1 MPNKSH
7 HYSWWL
13 PLLFAYAS
21 TGCSAAYQGK
31 VNDAEV
37 HLVDYFQRSEGAQ
50 ALIDNMDMLDIDHA
64 YVMGLPV
71 IKKWDH
77 SQPKAPRFV
86 YGDDAP
92 VYYYSHT
99 DELVAREVE
108 SLPKAQQDRL
118 HPFLSGFNT
127 TDLNAAEYIERELT
141 FRPNFW
147 QGIGEVITRHDHL
160 TALTADEK
168 PRANHPALHKV
179 YEVAARYDLP
189 VLLHAN
195 ITSQRENEPLY
206 IEELTQALEQHPE
219 TRFLWAHAGT
229 TSTLTRTIDMRFLY
243 QTVASLLSKHDN
255 LYILASWSLIDVV
268 MPKGQLDRRWVS
280 LIEAYPERFMIGSD
294 VVGAFGYQETAL
306 STWDPVLS
314 ALPAHVAEKMAYQNM
329 LSVLPSQ
336 HKNEKQ

>member
-1 MPNKSH
+1 MQLMNRCQ
-7 HYSWWL
+7 SWWL
-13 PLLFAYAS
+13 FALFAYAS
-21 TGCSAAYQGK
+21 AGCSATYQGK

-37 HLVDYFQRSEGAQ
+37 HLVDYFQRSAGAP
-50 ALIDNMDMLDIDHA
+50 ALIDNMDALGIDHA

-99 DELVAREVE
+99 DELIAREVE
-108 SLPKAQQDRL
+108 SLPQHQQRRL
-118 HPFLSGFNT
+118 HPFISGFNT
-127 TDLNAAEYIERELT
+127 TDLNAVEYLERELA

-147 QGIGEVITRHDHL
+147 QGIGEIITRHDHL
-160 TALTADEK
+160 TALTSGEK
-168 PRANHPALHKV
+168 PKANHPALVKV
-179 YEVAARYDLP
+179 YQLAAKHDLP

-206 IEELTQALEQHPE
+206 LNELKEALQQHPD

-229 TSTLTRTIDMRFLY
+229 TSTLTRHLDMNFLY
-243 QTVASLLSKHDN
+243 QTVTSLLSEHDN

-268 MPKGQLDRRWVS
+268 MPQGTLDQRWVS
-280 LIEAYPERFMIGSD
+280 LIEAYPERFMVGSD
-294 VVGAFGYQETAL
+294 GVGSFGYQETAL
-306 STWDPVLS
+306 KTWDPVLS
-314 ALPAHVAEKMAYQNM
+314 ALPKHIAKKVAYSNM
-329 LSVLPSQ
+329 LAVLPQAGRSVS
-336 HKNEKQ
+336 H